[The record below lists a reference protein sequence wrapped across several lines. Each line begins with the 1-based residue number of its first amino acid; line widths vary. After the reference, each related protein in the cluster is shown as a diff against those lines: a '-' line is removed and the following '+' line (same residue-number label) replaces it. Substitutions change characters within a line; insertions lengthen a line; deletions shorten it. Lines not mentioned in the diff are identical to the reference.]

1 MSLKYFEVIY
11 STKGKQSKVVLQAAN
26 RAETIKIF
34 KARNPDS
41 SIAKIT
47 ETSVPLN
54 ETIEKFKNTLI
65 DAIFKKSVKTEFLI
79 ASFRQLAVMA
89 NAGIPIHDSVKEVG
103 KAAADER
110 LRSIFA
116 KIDDDLNSGLSL
128 TASASAFKE
137 ELGDISIA
145 MIELGE
151 NTGNMAD
158 SLKKLADILEEVND
172 NKKKFK
178 KAIRYP
184 LTIVTAMAIAFIIL
198 MTQVVP
204 KFRDIFKQLGAEEK
218 LPIPTKILLSTE
230 SVLTNYGLYIL
241 GVGIVGFIFI
251 ARSYKQNPI
260 FHAQCDKY
268 MLKTYLIGKIIF
280 FSNLN
285 RFTLV
290 LSELIRAGIPVV
302 EALDTSL
309 LTITNTTLQE
319 RLALVK
325 ISIQRGVSLTDAFRE
340 TGLFENM
347 LIQMIQAGEQSG
359 TLDMMLSKVT
369 DYFRDRFNAIIDNLS
384 SYIEP
389 ILLAFLACMV
399 LLLALGIFMPMWE
412 MGAAARGG

>member
-1 MSLKYFEVIY
+1 MKYFEVIY
-11 STKGKQSKVVLQAAN
+11 LVKGKQSKTVLQAAN

-34 KARNPDS
+34 KARNPNS
-41 SIAKIT
+41 SIVKIT
-47 ETSVPLN
+47 ETSAPLD
-54 ETIEKFKNTLI
+54 ETIEKFKNTI
-65 DAIFKKSVKTEFLI
+65 VNAIFKKSVKVEFLI

-103 KAAADER
+103 RAAADER
-110 LRSIFA
+110 LRAIFA

-137 ELGDISIA
+137 ELGDVSIA

-151 NTGNMAD
+151 STGNMAD
-158 SLKKLADILEEVND
+158 SLKKLADILEEVNE

-218 LPIPTKILLSTE
+218 LPIPTKILLSIE
-230 SVLTNYGLYIL
+230 SAISNYGLHIL
-241 GVGIVGFIFI
+241 VVGIIGFLFI
-251 ARSYKQNPI
+251 IRSYRQNPI

-285 RFTLV
+285 RFTLI
-290 LSELIRAGIPVV
+290 LSELIRAGIPVI
-302 EALDTSL
+302 EALDTSI
-309 LTITNTTLQE
+309 LTVTNTTLQE

-325 ISIQRGVSLTDAFRE
+325 ISVQRGVSLTDSFRE
-340 TGLFENM
+340 TKLFENM

-412 MGAAARGG
+412 MGAAAKGG

>member
-1 MSLKYFEVIY
+1 
-11 STKGKQSKVVLQAAN
+11 
-26 RAETIKIF
+26 
-34 KARNPDS
+34 
-41 SIAKIT
+41 
-47 ETSVPLN
+47 
-54 ETIEKFKNTLI
+54 
-65 DAIFKKSVKTEFLI
+65 
-79 ASFRQLAVMA
+79 
-89 NAGIPIHDSVKEVG
+89 
-103 KAAADER
+103 
-110 LRSIFA
+110 
-116 KIDDDLNSGLSL
+116 L

-158 SLKKLADILEEVND
+158 SLKKLADILEEVNE

-241 GVGIVGFIFI
+241 GVCFVGFIFI

>member
-1 MSLKYFEVIY
+1 MNLKHFEVLY
-11 STKGKQSKVVLQAAN
+11 SVKGKQSKVVLQAAN

-34 KARNPDS
+34 KARNPEGA
-41 SIAKIT
+41 IVKVT
-47 ETSVPLN
+47 ETTAPLN
-54 ETIEKFKNTLI
+54 ETLEKLKNSALN
-65 DAIFKKSVKTEFLI
+65 AVFKKSVKTEYLV

-103 KAAADER
+103 RAAADEK

-116 KIDDDLNSGLSL
+116 KMDEDLNAGLSL
-128 TASASAFKE
+128 TTSASAFKE
-137 ELGDISIA
+137 ELGDVSIA

-151 NTGNMAD
+151 STGNMAE
-158 SLKKLADILEEVND
+158 SLKKLADILEEVNE

-184 LTIVTAMAIAFIIL
+184 LMIITAMAMAFVIL
-198 MTQVVP
+198 MVYVVP
-204 KFRDIFKQLGAEEK
+204 KFRDIFEQLGAGDK
-218 LPIPTKILLSTE
+218 LPLPTKILLGIE
-230 SVLTNYGLYIL
+230 SAVNDYGLYML
-241 GVGIVGFIFI
+241 GIGIVAFILI
-251 ARSYKQNPI
+251 SRSYKNNPI

-268 MLKTYLIGKIIF
+268 MLKIYLIGRIIF
-280 FSNLN
+280 YSNLN
-285 RFTLV
+285 RFTLI
-290 LSELIRAGIPVV
+290 LSELIRAGVPVV
-302 EALDTSL
+302 EALETSL
-309 LTITNTTLQE
+309 LTVTNTTLQD
-319 RLALVK
+319 RLSLVK
-325 ISIQRGVSLTDAFRE
+325 VSVQRGISLTDSFRE

-369 DYFRDRFNAIIDNLS
+369 DYFKDKFDEIIDNLS

-412 MGAAARGG
+412 MSSAVKG

>member
-1 MSLKYFEVIY
+1 MSLKHFEVTY
-11 STKGKQSKVVLQAAN
+11 AAKGKQAKVVLQATN

-41 SIAKIT
+41 SIVKIM
-47 ETSVPLN
+47 ETSVPMG
-54 ETIEKFKNTLI
+54 ETLEKFKNTLT
-65 DAIFKKSVKTEFLI
+65 DALFKKSVKTEFLI

-116 KIDDDLNSGLSL
+116 KVDDDLNSGLSL
-128 TASASAFKE
+128 TASTSAFKE
-137 ELGDISIA
+137 ELGDVSIA

-158 SLKKLADILEEVND
+158 SLKKLADILEEVNE

-184 LTIVTAMAIAFIIL
+184 LTIVTAMALAFVIL

-204 KFRDIFKQLGAEEK
+204 KFRDIFKQLGAEDK
-218 LPIPTKILLSTE
+218 LPLPTRMLLNTE
-230 SVLTNYGLYIL
+230 SALTNYGLYIL
-241 GVGIVGFIFI
+241 AVGIVGFIFI
-251 ARSYKQNPI
+251 TRTYRQNPI
-260 FHAQCDKY
+260 FHAQCDRF

-290 LSELIRAGIPVV
+290 LSELIRAGIPVI

-309 LTITNTTLQE
+309 LTVTNATLQE
-319 RLALVK
+319 KLSLVK
-325 ISIQRGVSLTDAFRE
+325 ISVQRGVSLTDSFRE

-369 DYFRDRFNAIIDNLS
+369 DYYRDRFNAIIDNLS

-412 MGAAARGG
+412 MSSAVKGG

>member
-1 MSLKYFEVIY
+1 MNLKHFEIIY
-11 STKGKQSKVVLQAAN
+11 SVKGKQSKVVLQASS

-41 SIAKIT
+41 AIVKIT
-47 ETSVPLN
+47 ETTAPLN
-54 ETIEKFKNTLI
+54 ETLEKLKNNVLSTV
-65 DAIFKKSVKTEFLI
+65 FKKRVKTEFLV

-103 KAAADER
+103 RAAADER
-110 LRSIFA
+110 LRTIFA
-116 KIDDDLNSGLSL
+116 KIDEDLNAGLSL

-137 ELGDISIA
+137 ELGDVSIA

-151 NTGNMAD
+151 STGNMAD
-158 SLKKLADILEEVND
+158 SLKKLSDILEEVNE

-184 LTIVTAMAIAFIIL
+184 IMIITAMAIAFIIL
-198 MTQVVP
+198 MVYVVP
-204 KFRDIFKQLGAEEK
+204 KFRDIFEQLGAGDK
-218 LPIPTKILLSTE
+218 LPLPTTILLGVE
-230 SVLTNYGLYIL
+230 SAVNNYGLYLLGIGIFAFIL
-241 GVGIVGFIFI
+241 IS
-251 ARSYKQNPI
+251 RSYKNNPI

-280 FSNLN
+280 YSNLN
-285 RFTLV
+285 RFMLI

-302 EALDTSL
+302 EALETSL
-309 LTITNTTLQE
+309 LSVNNTTLQE
-319 RLALVK
+319 RLSLVK
-325 ISIQRGVSLTDAFRE
+325 VSVQRGVSLTDSFRE
-340 TGLFENM
+340 TELFENM

-369 DYFRDRFNAIIDNLS
+369 DYFKSKFDEIIDNLS

-412 MGAAARGG
+412 MSSAVKS

>member
-1 MSLKYFEVIY
+1 MSLKYFEVVY
-11 STKGKQSKVVLQAAN
+11 SNKGKQAKTLLQAVN
-26 RAETIKIF
+26 RADTIRIF

-41 SIAKIT
+41 AIVRVT
-47 ETSVPLN
+47 ETTAPLN
-54 ETIEKFKNTLI
+54 ETIEKLKNNVM
-65 DAIFKKSVKTEFLI
+65 DAIFKKSVKTEFLV

-103 KAAADER
+103 KAAADEK

-116 KIDDDLNSGLSL
+116 KMDEDLNAGLSM

-137 ELGDISIA
+137 ELGDVSIA

-151 NTGNMAD
+151 NTGNMAE
-158 SLKKLADILEEVND
+158 SLKKLSDILEEINE

-184 LTIVTAMAIAFIIL
+184 IMIITAMVAAFVIL
-198 MTQVVP
+198 MVYVVP
-204 KFRDIFKQLGAEEK
+204 KFRDIFEQLGAGDK
-218 LPIPTKILLSTE
+218 LPLPTKILLNIE
-230 SVLTNYGLYIL
+230 YAINNYGLYIL
-241 GVGIVGFIFI
+241 GVCIVAFFLIT
-251 ARSYKQNPI
+251 RSYKNNPI
-260 FHAQCDKY
+260 FHAQCDRY
-268 MLKTYLIGKIIF
+268 VLKVYLIGKIIF
-280 FSNLN
+280 YSNMN
-285 RFTLV
+285 RFTLI

-302 EALDTSL
+302 EALDTSI
-309 LTITNTTLQE
+309 LTVTNTTLQE
-319 RLALVK
+319 KLSLVK
-325 ISIQRGVSLTDAFRE
+325 VSVQRGISLTDSFRE

-369 DYFRDRFNAIIDNLS
+369 DYFKSKFDEIIDNLS

-399 LLLALGIFMPMWE
+399 LLMALGIFMPMWE
-412 MGAAARGG
+412 MSSAVKG

>member
-1 MSLKYFEVIY
+1 MSLKHFEIVY
-11 STKGKQSKVVLQAAN
+11 SVKGKQSKTVLQAVN
-26 RAETIKIF
+26 RADMIKIF

-41 SIAKIT
+41 AVIRVT
-47 ETSVPLN
+47 ETSAPLN
-54 ETIEKFKNTLI
+54 ETLEKLKNNI
-65 DAIFKKSVKTEFLI
+65 MDAIFKKSVKVEFLI
-79 ASFRQLAVMA
+79 ASFRQLAVMS

-116 KIDDDLNSGLSL
+116 KIDDDLNAGLSL

-158 SLKKLADILEEVND
+158 SLKKLSDILEEVHENR
-172 NKKKFK
+172 KKFK

-184 LTIVTAMAIAFIIL
+184 LTIITAMAVAFVIL

-218 LPIPTKILLSTE
+218 LPLPTKILLGIE
-230 SVLTNYGLYIL
+230 SALNNYGLYIL
-241 GVGIVGFIFI
+241 VVGIVAFLFIT
-251 ARSYKQNPI
+251 RSYKTNPI
-260 FHAQCDKY
+260 FHAKCDKY
-268 MLKTYLIGKIIF
+268 MLKVYLIGKIIF
-280 FSNLN
+280 YSNLN

-290 LSELIRAGIPVV
+290 LSELIHAGIPVV

-309 LTITNTTLQE
+309 LTVTNTTLQD
-319 RLALVK
+319 RLSLVK
-325 ISIQRGVSLTDAFRE
+325 ISVQRGISLTDSFRE
-340 TGLFENM
+340 TELFENM

-369 DYFRDRFNAIIDNLS
+369 DYFRDKFNAIIDNLS

-399 LLLALGIFMPMWE
+399 LLMALGIFMPMWE
-412 MGAAARGG
+412 MGSAVKGG